1 MKQFFSVS
9 IPKKLFVLAILLRIL
24 VMPFFFHP
32 DIKTFNF
39 QSSFLRSGVINIY
52 DYLVSHKEEL
62 PLKEEFVY
70 FPLTY
75 YFLGGYQIIMSP
87 LLGDN
92 FSAWL
97 SNANGSAIEQ
107 IGVFRYLFILK
118 FPYLLLDLLVM
129 FTLGNLVVGEENKKK
144 ISLLW
149 LFNPFTIVL
158 IYVFGNIDIIPV
170 FLTALSLLFASKGRL
185 KLSSLFLCVAAG
197 FKVYPLLFIPFLMF
211 RAKDFK
217 TVLQIILTS
226 VIFLVAV
233 IVPVASTSFFSSA
246 FASGLTTRIINS
258 GLSIGFG
265 EMVIFPVVLLSG
277 LFFFALSDKRGIEL
291 EKYFFSAL
299 IIIFSLIH
307 FHIQWLL
314 WISPF
319 VCLILSKNTKY
330 SVYLL
335 PLSVLAFSVPFL
347 YQDKYMSFSLFTPIS
362 NIYNLIPTPFSI
374 IQRFYDPYQIQSVF
388 HSAFAGGSLLF
399 AWKLL
404 KEELV

>member
-9 IPKKLFVLAILLRIL
+9 VPKKLFVLAILLRIL

-39 QSSFLRSGVINIY
+39 QSSFLGSGVVNIY

-75 YFLGGYQIIMSP
+75 YFLGGYQIIASP

-92 FSAWL
+92 FNAWL
-97 SNANGSAIEQ
+97 SNANVSAIEQ
-107 IGVFRYLFILK
+107 VGVFRYLFILK

-129 FTLGNLVVGEENKKK
+129 FTLGNLVEEENRKK

-149 LFNPFTIVL
+149 LFNPFTIVM
-158 IYVFGNIDIIPV
+158 IYMFGNIDIIPV
-170 FLTALSLLFASKGRL
+170 SLTVLSLLFASKGRL
-185 KLSSLFLCVAAG
+185 KLSSFLLCVAAG
-197 FKVYPLLFIPFLMF
+197 FKVYPLLFIPFLIF

-217 TVLQIILTS
+217 TVLQIILIS
-226 VIFLVAV
+226 VIFLTTI

-246 FASGLTTRIINS
+246 LASGLTTRIVNS

-265 EMVIFPVVLLSG
+265 ELVIFPVVLLSG
-277 LFFFALSDKRGIEL
+277 LFFFALSDKREIEL

-330 SVYLL
+330 NAYLL
-335 PLSVLAFSVPFL
+335 PLSVLAFCVPFL
-347 YQDKYMSFSLFTPIS
+347 YQDKYMNFSLFTPIS
-362 NIYNLIPTPFSI
+362 NIFNLIPTPFSV
-374 IQRFYDPYQIQSVF
+374 IQKFYDPYQIQSIL

-399 AWKLL
+399 VWKLL
-404 KEELV
+404 KEKLA